1 MSKKVCDASLSLFKL
16 FNALLRSL
24 LRSPNLLLSSHPTC
38 LASHTRAPASLVPGI
53 SQQDPPK
60 PKQLGE
66 YWFVAGG
73 GAAKVAGQR
82 IKLVNT
88 EDYHVSKPREGWLQV
103 KDRGTI
109 KDRWVV
115 LRVCIHAC
123 MCDGQENTLF
133 VYKDADTPAP
143 LLTIADIDSYEVT
156 LKKGIKHIVV
166 PPLTTQRRK
175 TCTW

>member
-1 MSKKVCDASLSLFKL
+1 MHRSLFSML
-16 FNALLRSL
+16 L
-24 LRSPNLLLSSHPTC
+24 LRSPSPLSLSNHLTC
-38 LASHTRAPASLVPGI
+38 LAFHTRAPSSLVPEI
-53 SQQDPPK
+53 SHQDPPK

-115 LRVCIHAC
+115 LRVCMYAC
-123 MCDGQENTLF
+123 MCDTQENTLF

-156 LKKGIKHIVV
+156 LKKGINHIIVV
-166 PPLTTQRRK
+166 PPLTMQRRK